1 LVKKK
6 NILVTGARGFIGKNI
21 AEYLKANFSNSHIV
35 FFPYHNQLELL
46 DSSAVTSFINSKSID
61 IIIHCANVGGSRK
74 TAYDQGQTDIIQKNL
89 AMFFNLVGAMNK
101 DTRMIFLGSGAEYTR
116 GHYEPKMKEDYF
128 GKHIPE
134 DSYGFSKY
142 ICSKYIELSE
152 NIVNLR
158 LFGVFG
164 KYEDY
169 EFKFISNAIV
179 KNLLGLPITINQN
192 IHFDYLYI
200 NDFLKIVEH
209 FINQV
214 PKQKLYN
221 ATRGETIDLI
231 TIANKINRVA
241 EKQSEIIVKRE
252 GLNREYSADNSKLLK
267 EIGGFNFT
275 AFDQAIKE
283 LYSWYKSNLDKINK
297 AEIIKDG
304 YIKYCQISS
313 EQ

>member
-21 AEYLKANFSNSHIV
+21 VEHLKANFSNSYIV
-35 FFPYHNQLELL
+35 FSPYHNQLELF
-46 DSSAVTSFINSKSID
+46 DSRAVISFVKSKSID

-74 TAYDQGQTDIIQKNL
+74 TAYDQGQTDIVHKNL
-89 AMFFNLVGAMNK
+89 AMFFNLVSAMNR
-101 DTRMIFLGSGAEYTR
+101 DTRMIFLGSGAEYAR
-116 GHYEPKMKEDYF
+116 AHYRPKMKEDYF
-128 GKHIPE
+128 GKHLPE

-142 ICSKYIELSE
+142 VCSKYIALSE
-152 NIVNLR
+152 NIINLR

-192 IHFDYLYI
+192 IYFDYLYI
-200 NDFLKIVEH
+200 NDFLKIVEY
-209 FINQV
+209 FINQT
-214 PKQKLYN
+214 PKQKFYN
-221 ATRGETIDLI
+221 ATRGKTVDLV

-241 EKQSEIIVKRE
+241 EKQSEIIVKHQ
-252 GLNREYSADNSKLLK
+252 GLNTGYSADNSSLLK
-267 EIGGFNFT
+267 EICGFNFT
-275 AFDQAIKE
+275 PFDQAIKE

-297 AEIIKDG
+297 AEIVKDD
-304 YIKYCQISS
+304 YIKYCRVST